1 MMQSNTHTKIIKA
14 LVANVVDI
22 YHDDCIQSF
31 IKDGK
36 LNIDAL
42 LRHNLTKITVVYQA
56 VWNHVYGTWASKRD
70 VMSFYDD
77 VLNIKSNYQRFDVT
91 LDMNFLNA
99 IIAHEPFV
107 LPRMG
112 AVHRTSS
119 LYDAYVAVVSKFNDP
134 FPVAFICDSIQQR
147 WKHRFKAND
156 VDMMTQTSLL
166 KAFIKYQLSDVASLT
181 EDCHEWSNVT
191 GYVAECRELDNVDFK
206 YMNKNEVIQY
216 HIYRDNRFM
225 LQLASQVVVVI
236 DKDVQANYDSL
247 ELLVRGIH
255 TYLKKNVVILNLVDC
270 DSCQQTSSIARFN
283 YNINDCMFHLLPRI
297 ATKFY
302 LVSNRERVT
311 TLKLCTIPSDSF
323 LITNNIHLC
332 QEQKSNF
339 SFLMTFSKDI
349 QKTSGSLYFLPPCA
363 NYDKACKEMMLSA
376 MRDYFT
382 QRCPFQTNNARDN
395 GLLYANFIVRYLDT
409 NFNNMTTDL
418 KMYQNNIDSKGKQ
431 VAVVAVDNRFNA
443 LTLTSVLVSL
453 WSIIKHTVNTKDEK
467 YVGVVYSSKEGCHK
481 YKELID
487 SLGLS
492 SLVAVMHWEHFDNIA
507 VFNMEDY
514 NAIMKD
520 ASFWRSILL
529 ESGSEEC
536 IIVQDD
542 GFIINGVGIRDYLQ
556 YDYIGAPW
564 ADVRDNVYIKK
575 YINPEMVGNGGFS
588 LRNVYKM
595 IEVCEQCS
603 EADKNALFYY
613 NINEI
618 PEDIFFVK
626 HLKAMKANIA
636 PFEVAK
642 RFSVEQVMSDNPI
655 GFHKFWNYHPPMN
668 VDKLFESFLR

>member
-1 MMQSNTHTKIIKA
+1 MMQSNTHSKIIKA
-14 LVANVVDI
+14 LVANTVDI
-22 YHDDCIQSF
+22 HHEDCIQSF

-56 VWNHVYGTWASKRD
+56 VWNHLYGTWASKKD

-99 IIAHEPFV
+99 IIAHEPFF
-107 LPRMG
+107 LARMG

-119 LYDAYVAVVSKFNDP
+119 LRDAYVAVVSKFDGL
-134 FPVAFICDSIQQR
+134 FPLAFICDSIQQR
-147 WKHRFKAND
+147 WKHRFNTSD
-156 VDMMTQTSLL
+156 VDMMSQTSML
-166 KAFIKYQLSDVASLT
+166 KTFIKYQLSDVASLT

-236 DKDVQANYDSL
+236 DNDSQACNESND
-247 ELLVRGIH
+247 LLLRGIH
-255 TYLKKNVVILNLVDC
+255 KYLKKNIVVLNLVDC
-270 DSCQQTSSIARFN
+270 DNFQQTSTIARFN
-283 YNINDCMFHLLPRI
+283 YNIDSYMFHLLPRI

-302 LVSNRERVT
+302 LVSDRERAT

-323 LITNNIHLC
+323 LITNNIHLSH
-332 QEQKSNF
+332 EQKSNF
-339 SFLMTFSKDI
+339 SFLMTFSKER
-349 QKTSGSLYFLPPCA
+349 QKPSESVYFFPCTD
-363 NYDKACKEMMLSA
+363 YGESYKELVLSA
-376 MRDYFT
+376 MYGFFT

-395 GLLYANFIVRYLDT
+395 GLQYASFITQYLDT
-409 NFNNMTTDL
+409 HFKNMIDGL
-418 KMYQNNIDSKGKQ
+418 KMYEEKSGGKGKQ
-431 VAVVAVDNRFNA
+431 IAVVSVDNRFNA
-443 LTLTSVLVSL
+443 LTMTSVLISL
-453 WSIIKHTVNTKDEK
+453 WNIVRHTVNTNGDEK

-487 SLGLS
+487 TLGLS
-492 SLVAVMHWEHFDNIA
+492 RLVVVKHWEPFDNVV
-507 VFNMEDY
+507 VFHMEDY

-520 ASFWRSILL
+520 ARFWKSILL
-529 ESGSEEC
+529 QSGCEKC

-542 GFIINGVGIRDYLQ
+542 GFILNGEGIGDYLD
-556 YDYIGAPW
+556 YDYVGAPW
-564 ADVRDNVYIKK
+564 ADVRDNAYIKQN
-575 YINPEMVGNGGFS
+575 INAEMVGNGGFS
-588 LRNVYKM
+588 LRNILKM

-603 EADKNALFYY
+603 KADKNALFYY

-618 PEDIFFVK
+618 PEDVFFVK

-636 PFEVAK
+636 PLEVAK
-642 RFSVEQVMSDNPI
+642 RFSVEQILTDKPI
-655 GFHKFWNYHPPMN
+655 GFHKFWMYHPPMN